1 MSSHVYYLF
10 VPLDRRLIDSAGEHQ
25 QQQDHLPSGNSPSVQ
40 HYWHWVEPTHT
51 KHKKGRPKRWKAEVA
66 NGEHVINDDP
76 PPRDKEMVV
85 LNRAPA
91 ISAAMNSSL
100 SEHHD
105 NSTQHSHED
114 EHHGIHVASWRW
126 DEIGIYFTFTAFI
139 IIAGLAKVGK
149 QLVIDIT

>member
-1 MSSHVYYLF
+1 M
-10 VPLDRRLIDSAGEHQ
+10 PLDRRLIDSAGEQ
-25 QQQDHLPSGNSPSVQ
+25 QKDHLPSTNSPSVQ
-40 HYWHWVEPTHT
+40 HYWHWVEPTHN

-76 PPRDKEMVV
+76 PPREKEMVV
-85 LNRAPA
+85 LNRASSPT

-100 SEHHD
+100 SDHHD
-105 NSTQHSHED
+105 NSSSTEHGHQD

-139 IIAGLAKVGK
+139 IVAGLAKVGK
-149 QLVIDIT
+149 QLVVIDIS